1 MIFGRRLVFDLEK
14 NWLPYGVLLLRAEF
28 EHFVGP
34 FWNTFSTISC
44 RYINVLQ
51 LW

>member
-14 NWLPYGVLLLRAEF
+14 NWLPLGVLLLGAEF

-34 FWNTFSTISC
+34 FCNTFFTIYC
-44 RYINVLQ
+44 IYINVLQ